1 MEQPHLR
8 HAIIGAGAGILD
20 AHRPALAL
28 PAVDLVAVVDVNAKV
43 GRQRAEELGCA
54 FYEDYRQMLAE
65 TRPEVVVILTPPFL
79 HASMAIDSLRAGSHV
94 LIEKPMAV
102 QVSEADA
109 MLDAARQSQRLL
121 GVFFQHR
128 FRPEVNAARQLLQQ
142 QVLGQ
147 IQRVELI
154 AAWPRPD
161 SYFKLASW
169 RATWWGEGGGILTN
183 QASHNLDVL
192 CYLLGQPTRVVAWT
206 RHLLHTIEAED
217 TAQAM
222 LEWSDGALGV
232 LHISTAETDRPERL
246 KIVGTRGSLE
256 LGHDELTAQILD
268 VDMRDYRVDC
278 PDPYG
283 RPQAQPY
290 EVTWEESNGGHVAIY
305 RDFHNALLKGTDL
318 RSDGTHG
325 LQELELAN
333 AINYSS
339 YKHREVLL
347 PLDRF
352 DYAALLES
360 LRQQSN

>member
-1 MEQPHLR
+1 MRQPRLR
-8 HAIIGAGAGILD
+8 YAVIGAGAGILN

-28 PAVDLVAVVDVNAKV
+28 PEVDLAAVADVNASV

-54 FYEDYRQMLAE
+54 FYGDYRQMLAE
-65 TRPEVVVILTPPFL
+65 TGPDVVVIFTPPFL

-109 MLDAARQSQRLL
+109 MLDAARQNQRLL

-154 AAWPRPD
+154 ATWPRPD

-206 RHLLHTIEAED
+206 RRLLHAIETED
-217 TAQAM
+217 TVQAM
-222 LEWSDGALGV
+222 LEWSDGALGM
-232 LHISTAETDRPERL
+232 LHISTAEADRPERL
-246 KIVGTRGSLE
+246 KIVGTHGSLE
-256 LGHDELTAQILD
+256 LGPGELTAQILD
-268 VDMRDYRVDC
+268 VDMRDYQVHC
-278 PDPYG
+278 SDPYESP
-283 RPQAQPY
+283 RARPY
-290 EVTWEESNGGHVAIY
+290 EVTWEESTGDHVAVY
-305 RDFHNALLKGTDL
+305 RDFHQALLNGTDL
-318 RSDGTHG
+318 RSDGIHG
-325 LQELELAN
+325 LEELELAN

-339 YKHREVLL
+339 YNHREVLF
-347 PLDRF
+347 PLDQL
-352 DYAALLES
+352 DYATLLES
-360 LRQQSN
+360 LRQQNN